1 MCIAKAYIR
10 ENGEE
15 KPVMEEVASIRLE
28 NGTLVLHSL
37 FGEQKEIEARIREVD
52 FIHNSIALERG

>member
-15 KPVMEEVASIRLE
+15 KPVMEEVASIRIE
-28 NGTLVLHSL
+28 NGILVLNSL
-37 FGEQKEIEARIREVD
+37 FGEQKEIEAHIKEVD
-52 FIHNSIALERG
+52 FIHSSVALERT